1 MKSIKYLFYCL
12 FLFNLLTAC
21 SKNDEI
27 VIPDF
32 NLQTPDNLDIDE
44 YKIYSLILNE
54 VYTASE
60 HFVVKQQTSTSISI
74 SINDSYYAIL
84 LANTPNLDTTIF
96 ANFIERNDSAY
107 QLAYGF
113 SGLIKPI
120 TLISEE
126 ETDFFFNN
134 PSINKS
140 WETFYKKYPNSNG
153 MIDFTRVG
161 FNADK
166 SQAIVEFGHY
176 YASLGANG
184 SLVYLVKEDNKWVI
198 IKLLYTWIS

>member
-1 MKSIKYLFYCL
+1 
-12 FLFNLLTAC
+12 
-21 SKNDEI
+21 
-27 VIPDF
+27 
-32 NLQTPDNLDIDE
+32 
-44 YKIYSLILNE
+44 
-54 VYTASE
+54 
-60 HFVVKQQTSTSISI
+60 
-74 SINDSYYAIL
+74 
-84 LANTPNLDTTIF
+84 
-96 ANFIERNDSAY
+96 
-107 QLAYGF
+107 
-113 SGLIKPI
+113 
-120 TLISEE
+120 LISEE